1 LKEIIPQIFL
11 KEDLAA
17 LQVNKIPEVVEM
29 VNHILDQG
37 IEEEASDI
45 HFEPKKKNV
54 IVRFRKDGDLF
65 TYKEVEHRLYIKLLS
80 RIKVLS
86 KMNIADFRNC
96 QDGKMEYIS
105 ERNNQAYKVDVRISI
120 IPTIFGEKMVM
131 RLLDQ
136 QKKYLQLHKL
146 GFTPTQLKMINDFVN
161 FQNGMLLC
169 VGPTGSGKTSTL
181 YSILQ
186 QFDHQQLN
194 ITSIEDPI
202 EYQIENINQ
211 CQINEKTN
219 VNFHKTIKYVLRQ
232 DPDVIMIGEIRDEET
247 AKLAVRAT
255 ITGHRVLSTLHTK
268 NAISTVVRLIDMG
281 VQPYYLNSALN
292 GIIGQ
297 RLLKKNCPFCSI
309 KVIPTEEEMELLGG
323 EYPGNIMI
331 GQGCKVCNQKG
342 TTTRVLVAEVLL
354 FDDRVK
360 DLIRR
365 KTDRKTIRKELGII
379 HKYNLVEQGKSLL
392 FSGIIPFSEYR
403 KLLFTDEF

>member
-1 LKEIIPQIFL
+1 MKEIIPQIFL

-297 RLLKKNCPFCSI
+297 RLLKKNCSFCSI
-309 KVIPTEEEMELLGG
+309 KAIPTEEELEILGG
-323 EYPGNIMI
+323 KCPGNIMI
-331 GQGCKVCNQKG
+331 GQGCKVCNFKG
-342 TTTRVLVAEVLL
+342 TTSRVLVAEVLL

-365 KTDRKTIRKELGII
+365 KTDRKTIRKELGTI
-379 HKYNLVEQGKSLL
+379 HKHNLVEQGKSLL
-392 FSGIIPFSEYR
+392 FNGIIPFSEYR